1 MPSSPPSVSQPEPDA
16 TDTERAGEPV
26 EAPHPAPAGAGGDGA
41 AAAAAAGEMPVPQAL
56 LLPIL
61 PALLPA
67 ANPGVATP
75 APAAALLPGPVLP
88 VPWPKPF
95 SLLALPTGPDAK
107 GPLPSSFL
115 LPMPPLL
122 RMLLPG
128 AADSML
134 LLAAPGPPRFMGPAA
149 AADPEPIATLLAM
162 PCWPGCLLGVSASAA
177 STGAA
182 ACWCSLSLL
191 PLLLPRPACN
201 SRLTLVS
208 SGPGVMQD

>member
-1 MPSSPPSVSQPEPDA
+1 VA
-16 TDTERAGEPV
+16 DTEQAGEPPEV
-26 EAPHPAPAGAGGDGA
+26 PHPPPEGAGGDGA
-41 AAAAAAGEMPVPQAL
+41 AAAAEMPVPQAL

-67 ANPGVATP
+67 TA
-75 APAAALLPGPVLP
+75 APAAALLPVLP
-88 VPWPKPF
+88 APWPKPF
-95 SLLALPTGPDAK
+95 SLLALPTGPEAK

-162 PCWPGCLLGVSASAA
+162 PCWPGCLLGVRASAA
-177 STGAA
+177 S

-201 SRLTLVS
+201 S
-208 SGPGVMQD
+208 D